1 MSKFLSGRQSNL
13 KLGVSGYTENK
24 TVLETTGRVG
34 IGTTDAESF
43 SLYVVGPTNITGDT
57 TVGSAIT
64 MYASTGIVSATA
76 FYGDGS
82 NLENTGAT
90 LSAAAGTQRLVVT
103 SLTSGTMVDAA
114 TDSDLTYNATTD
126 TLNVEN
132 IDVDGHTELDQLR
145 VTGVSTFAGNVD
157 ISSNG
162 NLTVA
167 GNLIVQGTET
177 RLNTT
182 VLEVEDINIGIAS
195 VTPTLSDAALDGAGI
210 TIHGS
215 QGDKTLTWS
224 NANSRME
231 FNTDVNVS
239 NLRFDDN
246 QKATFG
252 TSNDLQIYHSGTA
265 SFITNI
271 GTGNLRIRNNVDD
284 GDVVLQSDDGSGGI
298 ADYFRADGSTGESL
312 LYYYGSQKL
321 ATKSDGIDVT
331 GHTETD
337 TLRVSGVSTFQDNV
351 HLPDGVTLNIGTDN
365 DLKISY
371 NGSSSRLI
379 DTSGLL
385 VYRSASHKFRN
396 QGGIEDLA
404 AFNANGSVD
413 LYYDNSL
420 KFQTT
425 GIGVSIYNDLNVG
438 TGVTIYGNAG
448 IVSAISFYG
457 DGSNLTNTG
466 ATLSATSG
474 VERLVTTQ
482 LTSGTMVDAATDAD
496 LTFNAG
502 NNTLN
507 TQNIHI
513 SGGISTNGSAYGQD
527 GQLLQSTG
535 TGWQWRTVPG
545 LYSVNNILNGFNV
558 LEEGSTVGTAGSI
571 HTLDFRGINVTA
583 TADPAPNGIATVTF
597 SSTPT
602 FDQLT
607 VNDFV
612 YVGSGITMYGATGI
626 VSATKLYGDGS
637 DLTGI
642 NAGAIL
648 GSSSGTQRLV
658 MTGITSGAMLNAA
671 TDADLT
677 FNATDNLL
685 SVPNFEINGGTVS
698 AGGTTGTDGQYLE
711 STGVGVTWK
720 SFPSLRTT
728 QSFSASAGQT
738 IFPFNYNV
746 NFLDVFVNGV
756 KLSTSEYVG
765 TSGTSVVLNTPA
777 FADEIV
783 ELHSYNTT
791 SNYSTGPVSVLD
803 DLTDVTI
810 GTLADDQLI
819 QYNIHSGQWEN
830 VSASVIVGAASSF
843 ATKVATATTAT
854 AGQTTFNGTYTIGF
868 VDVFLN
874 GVKQSEDQYTATTG
888 TNIVFNEGASE
899 DDIVE
904 VVGLTANIPAPG
916 SGSYLNSDVDN
927 HLNVGTASTGQILS
941 WNGSDYAWVAD
952 QSGGGSIA
960 GIDTT
965 ATSYFNN
972 IDASGTITANSFSG
986 ITTSMISDYGNGL
999 SGGGGSG
1006 GISLTDLS
1014 VTTAGTPLQLGALAY
1029 NNSNGVFTF
1038 TPPDIE
1044 GQSRQA
1050 LSVGTANNPLQIGA
1064 ISYDNGTGVLTYTP
1078 PDLSSYQQ
1086 KTGDGSSLTGIVTS
1100 IVAGTNVTVTNSGGT
1115 YTINSSGGGGGG
1127 STGPDPVMMGMIF

>member
-1 MSKFLSGRQSNL
+1 
-13 KLGVSGYTENK
+13 
-24 TVLETTGRVG
+24 
-34 IGTTDAESF
+34 
-43 SLYVVGPTNITGDT
+43 
-57 TVGSAIT
+57 
-64 MYASTGIVSATA
+64 
-76 FYGDGS
+76 
-82 NLENTGAT
+82 
-90 LSAAAGTQRLVVT
+90 
-103 SLTSGTMVDAA
+103 
-114 TDSDLTYNATTD
+114 
-126 TLNVEN
+126 
-132 IDVDGHTELDQLR
+132 
-145 VTGVSTFAGNVD
+145 
-157 ISSNG
+157 
-162 NLTVA
+162 
-167 GNLIVQGTET
+167 
-177 RLNTT
+177 
-182 VLEVEDINIGIAS
+182 
-195 VTPTLSDAALDGAGI
+195 
-210 TIHGS
+210 
-215 QGDKTLTWS
+215 
-224 NANSRME
+224 
-231 FNTDVNVS
+231 
-239 NLRFDDN
+239 
-246 QKATFG
+246 
-252 TSNDLQIYHSGTA
+252 
-265 SFITNI
+265 
-271 GTGNLRIRNNVDD
+271 
-284 GDVVLQSDDGSGGI
+284 
-298 ADYFRADGSTGESL
+298 
-312 LYYYGSQKL
+312 
-321 ATKSDGIDVT
+321 
-331 GHTETD
+331 
-337 TLRVSGVSTFQDNV
+337 
-351 HLPDGVTLNIGTDN
+351 
-365 DLKISY
+365 
-371 NGSSSRLI
+371 
-379 DTSGLL
+379 
-385 VYRSASHKFRN
+385 
-396 QGGIEDLA
+396 
-404 AFNANGSVD
+404 
-413 LYYDNSL
+413 
-420 KFQTT
+420 
-425 GIGVSIYNDLNVG
+425 
-438 TGVTIYGNAG
+438 
-448 IVSAISFYG
+448 
-457 DGSNLTNTG
+457 
-466 ATLSATSG
+466 
-474 VERLVTTQ
+474 
-482 LTSGTMVDAATDAD
+482 MVDAATDAD
-496 LTFNAG
+496 LTFDAG
-502 NNTLN
+502 TNTLN

-583 TADPAPNGIATVTF
+583 TADPQPNGIATVTF

-602 FDQLT
+602 FDELT

-738 IFPFNYNV
+738 LFPFNYNV

-952 QSGGGSIA
+952 QSGGS
-960 GIDTT
+960 
-965 ATSYFNN
+965 SY
-972 IDASGTITANSFSG
+972 TNSDVDSH
-986 ITTSMISDYGNGL
+986 IN
-999 SGGGGSG
+999 
-1006 GISLTDLS
+1006 
-1014 VTTAGTPLQLGALAY
+1014 
-1029 NNSNGVFTF
+1029 
-1038 TPPDIE
+1038 
-1044 GQSRQA
+1044 
-1050 LSVGTANNPLQIGA
+1050 VGTA
-1064 ISYDNGTGVLTYTP
+1064 
-1078 PDLSSYQQ
+1078 
-1086 KTGDGSSLTGIVTS
+1086 
-1100 IVAGTNVTVTNSGGT
+1100 
-1115 YTINSSGGGGGG
+1115 
-1127 STGPDPVMMGMIF
+1127 STGQIRKVGMVLIMLG